1 VKQPLSAEATGRL
14 LALDA
19 ETVRRLARHL
29 ELLQL
34 WRPRI
39 NLVGASTLADPWR
52 RHVVDSAQ
60 LLPLLPPGS
69 PSLVDLGS
77 GAGFPGLV
85 LAIAGTADVTL
96 VEADARKCAFLQEA
110 ARVTGA
116 RVRIIPARI
125 ESLAAGPFDIVTARA
140 LAPLDRLIAL
150 ARPLLAA
157 DGALLVLK
165 GRGFASELTAAG
177 DRWKMRV
184 ATWPSRTDPGAVI
197 ARIDDIGD
205 RSADADEDTERG
217 S

>member
-1 VKQPLSAEATGRL
+1 MKQPLSGEAAGRL

-19 ETVRRLARHL
+19 ETFRRLGRHL
-29 ELLQL
+29 ELLRQ
-34 WRPRI
+34 WQRRI

-60 LLPLLPPGS
+60 LLPLLPTGS
-69 PSLVDLGS
+69 ARLIDLGS

-96 VEADARKCAFLQEA
+96 VDGDARKCAFLAEA
-110 ARVTGA
+110 ARITDA
-116 RVRIIPARI
+116 RVEIIHGRI

-150 ARPLLAA
+150 ARPLLAP
-157 DGALLVLK
+157 GGVLLLLK
-165 GRGFASELTAAG
+165 GRGFASELTAAA

-184 ATWPSRTDPGAVI
+184 ATWPSLTDPDAII
-197 ARIDDIGD
+197 ARIDDIRD
-205 RSADADEDTERG
+205 RSAAG
-217 S
+217 G